1 MARILCVEDSSEFQ
15 LYLSSILKEHNLTFA
30 ATISDSIRMTEN
42 GRNNFDLILLD
53 VSLPD
58 GNGMKILPKLK
69 EAMLPRTIPIIILS
83 SDNDILTKVAA
94 FGIGADDYI
103 SKPPDPSEL
112 KARVSARL
120 RWLQSESSEKSI
132 VEYGDLTIDLEKMT
146 VEIKGKRPPTVDLTP
161 FEFKI
166 LRLLL
171 SRPGQVFSREQI
183 IDRIWGIGK
192 YVTAR
197 TVDAHVSHLR
207 KKIIDS
213 QIQIETI
220 LSVGYRADLKGKKQ
234 DSGKKS

>member
-1 MARILCVEDSSEFQ
+1 MARILCVEDSPEFQ
-15 LYLSSILKEHNLTFA
+15 VYLSSILKEHNLTFA
-30 ATISDSIRMTEN
+30 NSISDSIRMTEH

-58 GNGMKILPKLK
+58 GNGMKVLPKLK
-69 EAMLPRTIPIIILS
+69 EAMLPRAIPIIILS

-120 RWLQSESSEKSI
+120 RWLQSDSNEKSMI
-132 VEYGDLTIDLEKMT
+132 EYGDLTIDLEKMT
-146 VEIKGKRPPTVDLTP
+146 VEIKGANPPNVDLTP

-171 SRPGQVFSREQI
+171 GRPGQVFSREQI

-207 KKIIDS
+207 KKIQDS
-213 QIQIETI
+213 QIQVETI
-220 LSVGYRADLKGKKQ
+220 LSVGYRADLKGKKKGL
-234 DSGKKS
+234 DKNS